1 MAPAQILVPLRRSDR
16 IELFLPYVEQISQPG
31 MRVVFLV
38 QLGRS
43 GFRELSGQ
51 LFDIHSGIRSAY
63 LPERSCDVDAVE
75 NGRRSAEQQVNAACQ
90 SLRERG
96 VQLEIHSYAGPLQ
109 RVVQQYLEN
118 QNVQLV
124 MMRPNAN
131 WVADLLRKIG
141 SVFRF
146 LKSPVAPPVLLLHP
160 TNIPER

>member
-1 MAPAQILVPLRRSDR
+1 MTESDLPIFRREAAPKTPWR
-16 IELFLPYVEQISQPG
+16 IEDA
-31 MRVVFLV
+31 R
-38 QLGRS
+38 
-43 GFRELSGQ
+43 LSNRLMQFASHCG
-51 LFDIHSGIRSAY
+51 
-63 LPERSCDVDAVE
+63 
-75 NGRRSAEQQVNAACQ
+75 
-90 SLRERG
+90 ERG
-96 VQLEIHSYAGPLQ
+96 VQIEIHSYGGPLQ
-109 RVVQQYLEN
+109 RAVQQYLET

>member
-1 MAPAQILVPLRRSDR
+1 
-16 IELFLPYVEQISQPG
+16 

-51 LFDIHSGIRSAY
+51 LSDIHAGMRSAY
-63 LPERSCDVDAVE
+63 LPETSCDEDAVE
-75 NGRRSAEQQVNAACQ
+75 NRIRSVEQQVNAACQ

-96 VQLEIHSYAGPLQ
+96 VQLEIHSYGGPLQ

-124 MMRPNAN
+124 MMRPSAN
-131 WVADLLRKIG
+131 WVADFCARSDLFFVLVACCSSRAP
-141 SVFRF
+141 
-146 LKSPVAPPVLLLHP
+146 SPSP
-160 TNIPER
+160 

>member
-1 MAPAQILVPLRRSDR
+1 MAPAQILIPLRRSDP

-51 LFDIHSGIRSAY
+51 LFDIYTGIRSAY
-63 LPERSCDVDAVE
+63 LPERSCDEDAVE
-75 NGRRSAEQQVNAACQ
+75 NGRRSAEQQVKAACQ

-96 VQLEIHSYAGPLQ
+96 VQLEIHSYGGPLQ

-124 MMRPNAN
+124 MMRPSAN

-146 LKSPVAPPVLLLHP
+146 LKSPAAPPVLLLHP

>member
-1 MAPAQILVPLRRSDR
+1 MVPAQILVLLRRSDP

-51 LFDIHSGIRSAY
+51 LSDIHAGMRSAY
-63 LPERSCDVDAVE
+63 LPETSCDEDAVE
-75 NGRRSAEQQVNAACQ
+75 NRIRSAEQQVNAACQ
-90 SLRERG
+90 SLRQRG
-96 VQLEIHSYAGPLQ
+96 VQLEIHSYGGPLQ

-124 MMRPNAN
+124 MMRPSAN

-146 LKSPVAPPVLLLHP
+146 LKSPAAPPVLLLHP